1 MDYVLF
7 LRIDGGVSMDE
18 KILIL
23 YKNHTF
29 DLMGLNE
36 LESIDMSGSHIQ
48 CILIPFTDVVNGY
61 IPIKPSFL
69 CTAHHVHV
77 KIIYQGF
84 QIFAALEGNWDEED
98 YEENFPLKIFEVDC
112 FNIIDMVNAIYN
124 LLKFRGTSIF
134 LGEKCIAEFPVEEFD
149 GYYNYPRE
157 YQFDFY
163 DENDNLF
170 YQISTG
176 LMRSLLDRYTNEFA
190 EIDDPSIILGLIDE
204 ALISSS
210 PILYLPDK
218 KELPGMIQLTQTH
231 WTGIRKPMSELSS
244 EDFILT
250 YDDSYGIYYFS
261 TYGLYLNF
269 LKSPHTDVY
278 IYGLV
283 LDLTMEGSKGLLTSI
298 DQNKIPSTMEKLEV
312 YHTLRK
318 GSQDYITPITMGTTL
333 REPTDLIKLILFLPH
348 IVLSLKCCLLEIYG
362 RLENQQLTLSKD
374 LRVRTLVVFNY
385 GVKQYDNEQKVLS
398 CYEDL
403 SDPGQILTE
412 MELDHKS
419 IMLTLSN
426 IIPDLL

>member
-1 MDYVLF
+1 MN
-7 LRIDGGVSMDE
+7 E

-29 DLMGLNE
+29 DLIDLSGLMD
-36 LESIDMSGSHIQ
+36 IDLAGNHIQ

-77 KIIYQGF
+77 KIVYQGF

-98 YEENFPLKIFEVDC
+98 YEMNFPLKTFEVDC
-112 FNIIDMVNAIYN
+112 FNLIDMANAIYN

-134 LGEKCIAEFPVEEFD
+134 IGEKCIAEFPVEEFD

-176 LMRSLLDRYTNEFA
+176 MMRSLLDLYTNGEMA
-190 EIDDPSIILGLIDE
+190 PIDDPTILIGIIDE
-204 ALISSS
+204 ALSQSSS
-210 PILYLPDK
+210 ILYLPDR
-218 KELPGMIQLTQTH
+218 KELPGMIQLNQTH
-231 WTGIRKPMSELSS
+231 WNGIRKPMSELSS
-244 EDFILT
+244 NDCILT

-269 LKSPHTDVY
+269 LKAPHTDIY
-278 IYGLV
+278 IYGLL
-283 LDLTMEGSKGLLTSI
+283 LDLTIEGSKDLLTSI
-298 DQNKIPSTMEKLEV
+298 DQKKIPTTMEKLEV
-312 YHTLRK
+312 YHALRK
-318 GSQDYITPITMGTTL
+318 NSQGYITPITMGVTL
-333 REPTDLIKLILFLPH
+333 KEPTDFIKLILFLPH

-374 LRVRTLVVFNY
+374 LRIRTLVVFNY
-385 GVKQYDNEQKVLS
+385 GIKQYDNDQKVLS
-398 CYEDL
+398 AFEDL
-403 SDPGQILTE
+403 SDPDQILTE

-426 IIPDLL
+426 IVPDLL